1 MRKKLLTF
9 LCAIAASIG
18 PIFANGTK
26 VGDLNY
32 VFDDEKQTAFVTW
45 QELYYLDDYN
55 WDNYSGLTDVVIP
68 STIEYNNKSYTVVGI
83 GGSAFGMSA
92 IKSVIIPNTVTIIGN
107 DAFYDCYAL
116 TSVTIGNSV
125 TSIGDEAF
133 EDCRSLT
140 SVTIPNSVTSIG
152 SRAFLNCSSLTSPVY
167 NAHVFAYM
175 PTSYSGVYTIPDGIE
190 SIAGSA
196 FEVCRSLTSI
206 EIPNSVTSIGSYAFY
221 DCSGLT
227 SVEISNSVTS
237 IGEFAFYGC
246 SGLTSVTIP
255 NSVTSIGMYAF
266 SACSDLTSVTL
277 KSNTIVS
284 ENCQYSSDI
293 RNIFGSQVKEY
304 ILGEDVTSIGSR
316 AFYGCSGLTSVTI
329 PNSVTSIG
337 YGAFSNCSSLTAIYV
352 PCVELERFK
361 QLLNNDNRIY
371 GKGKTIDY
379 LNLIQLLA
387 DTVKGKIIVD
397 TEPDECDSLITISAV
412 PNSGY
417 SFLKWSDGSTEV
429 QRSIKLTEEP
439 QKVGAIFHY
448 ETVHLSYLATGGTGL
463 GKMTTDNS
471 NVWSYNSQYGAYA
484 SKSGGVS
491 GNLFTP
497 AIDMSSALSVTMSFK
512 HTHKFAG
519 NPSEELTLWVTKD
532 FKGTWGESTWQQL
545 TISPYASN
553 TNWSFVS
560 VTMNIPTE
568 YVGENTVFAFRY
580 KSTASNYGTWEIKEL
595 NIKLEER
602 DQYAI
607 ADGSDQAKGHID
619 GIGLHDYLEAVEL
632 TAIPEY
638 GYHFTQWSDGSTDNP
653 RIIELTSD
661 TTFAAEFAIDKSG
674 VCGDENLLTWDY
686 DQENKRLA
694 ISGTGTLNSNYTYG
708 SEAPNEVETLIISN
722 GVTSIGSEAFKG
734 FGTLKSV
741 EIANSV
747 TTIGVSAFENCTSLE
762 TLSLGE
768 NVSQYGE
775 KAFAGCPN
783 IVSIFNYRPR
793 PSKLGTDVFKD
804 VDYFECM
811 LYVLAGS
818 VDMYKSSGSDWK
830 DFFFIEPIGAESIIT
845 DDVKVTPH
853 DNTVDIIWP
862 SVNEANTYEIEITKD
877 GEAFCRLI
885 FNAQGQLTSIAF
897 APSRANVAQQA
908 QTAGFSFTVTGLTS
922 GTTYGYSVTAANS
935 ASEVLDTKQGSFTTT
950 GGIATAVD
958 NTNVETKPTKVIR
971 DGQLFILRDGNTY
984 TVQGQ
989 QVK

>member
-1 MRKKLLTF
+1 MT
-9 LCAIAASIG
+9 
-18 PIFANGTK
+18 T
-26 VGDLNY
+26 
-32 VFDDEKQTAFVTW
+32 
-45 QELYYLDDYN
+45 
-55 WDNYSGLTDVVIP
+55 
-68 STIEYNNKSYTVVGI
+68 
-83 GGSAFGMSA
+83 
-92 IKSVIIPNTVTIIGN
+92 
-107 DAFYDCYAL
+107 
-116 TSVTIGNSV
+116 
-125 TSIGDEAF
+125 
-133 EDCRSLT
+133 
-140 SVTIPNSVTSIG
+140 VTIPNSVTSIG
-152 SRAFLNCSSLTSPVY
+152 YGAFS
-167 NAHVFAYM
+167 
-175 PTSYSGVYTIPDGIE
+175 
-190 SIAGSA
+190 
-196 FEVCRSLTSI
+196 
-206 EIPNSVTSIGSYAFY
+206 
-221 DCSGLT
+221 
-227 SVEISNSVTS
+227 
-237 IGEFAFYGC
+237 GC

-255 NSVTSIGMYAF
+255 NSVTSIGDWAF
-266 SACSDLTSVTL
+266 SSCSS
-277 KSNTIVS
+277 
-284 ENCQYSSDI
+284 
-293 RNIFGSQVKEY
+293 
-304 ILGEDVTSIGSR
+304 
-316 AFYGCSGLTSVTI
+316 LTSVTI

-337 YGAFSNCSSLTAIYV
+337 YGAFYDCSSLTAIYV

-371 GKGKTIDY
+371 GKGKTINY
-379 LNLIQLLA
+379 LHLIQLLS
-387 DTVKGKIIVD
+387 DTVKGKIVVD

-417 SFLKWSDGSTEV
+417 SFLKWWDGSTEV

-532 FKGTWGESTWQQL
+532 FKGTWEESTWQQL

-568 YVGENTVFAFRY
+568 YVGKNTVFAFRY

-595 NIKLEER
+595 NIKLEGR

-607 ADGSDQAKGHID
+607 ADGSDQTKGHID

-632 TAIPEY
+632 TATPEY

-661 TTFAAEFAIDKSG
+661 TIFAAEFAIDKSG

-804 VDYFECM
+804 VDYFECT

-845 DDVKVTPH
+845 EDVKVTPH

-950 GGIATAVD
+950 GGIATGVD